1 MSSPGPVSR
10 EFRVF
15 LSSTFR
21 DMDQERD
28 YLLTHIFPVFRAAC
42 LDRLVSFT
50 EIDLRWGVTEEDAK
64 NGRTVEI
71 CLDEIERCRKIQPPP
86 FFIGF
91 LGERY
96 GWIPTHADLEQYW
109 ETHSDSPYAAR
120 IQKALDEGIS
130 VTELEMRVA
139 FMDPG
144 VAEGTSRGRFYLRAP
159 DLTRSI
165 AAAAGKG
172 KDDLE
177 FYDPAGDHLTLLKD
191 TLRATPFIGLDG
203 YHSIS
208 QFGDAVMDFLMEQL
222 DRYFPAN
229 VAPAPEALMTAS
241 HARYAQSRLHAYVPL
256 PEVEQSVLDAWHAA
270 RTQLNAA
277 PIVISAPSGRGKSAF
292 LAHLAS
298 RFTAQDDAKVFAHYI
313 GADGFLTLSAWH
325 DRLIA
330 FLQGTGHLVSP
341 VPTTDDERWDNL
353 PILLSEAVRGLGK
366 PLVLLLDALNQLT
379 GAAESIARLSALRL
393 PQDVVLIATATPE
406 VLVPKAELIEL
417 PALDIALR
425 EQAIAAFLEIYRK
438 KLPPELIP
446 LLASTPAC
454 ATPLYLRLVL
464 EELRLHARFE
474 TLAAKAT
481 DLLTFTDAGTLFAHV
496 LSVMDTEDFR
506 DPLHP
511 MLASRAAR
519 FMAVS
524 RRGLQHH
531 ELAELL
537 AGSSDL
543 YISGTGH
550 SRLPDFILAPLLS
563 RLALYCLN
571 DDGRMALMH
580 AILREALLN
589 PAESAETAR
598 RDMIAYVSP
607 RADIPALAEHIFQLQ
622 ALQDSEGL
630 VAKLGVISTIAS
642 LTQSEPLLLRDALIW
657 LGAGLAV
664 PTPAIAALSELWK
677 ANFASAE
684 ILPENTSSV
693 TRRFIDLSFLTIGVS
708 WVENIVDWKAAHHQK
723 SPSDINNLAR
733 LYQDQ
738 GRLNEAEPLLLEAL
752 KIRRQAQPAGHPDI
766 ASSLNNLATLYLNQG
781 RLSDAEPLFLEAL
794 QIYRQ
799 ALPAGH
805 PNIAMSLSSLATLYQ
820 AQGRLSE
827 AEPLFLEA
835 LQIYRQALPAEHPNI
850 AISLNS
856 LATLYQAQ
864 GRLSE
869 AEPLFLEALQI
880 YRQALPA
887 GHPDIALSLNNL
899 ASLYQAQGRLNEAEP
914 LFLEALQTLRQA
926 LAPRHP
932 NIAISLSNLAG
943 LYQAQG
949 RLSEAEPLF
958 LEALQIYCQALPPG
972 HPTMATPLNNLAGVY
987 QARGQLNEAEPLY
1000 LEALKIR
1007 RQSLPAGHPDIAT
1020 TLNNLAG
1027 VYQTQRQLNEAEPLY
1042 LEALKIRR
1050 QALPA
1055 GHPDIATTLSNL
1067 AGLYQNQGRLSEAE
1081 ALRLEALPVDDSKTY
1096 E

>member
-1 MSSPGPVSR
+1 
-10 EFRVF
+10 
-15 LSSTFR
+15 
-21 DMDQERD
+21 MDQERD

-229 VAPAPEALMTAS
+229 AAPDPEALMTAS

-298 RFTAQDDAKVFAHYI
+298 RFTGQDDAEVFAHYI
-313 GADGFLTLSAWH
+313 GADGLLTLSAWR

-353 PILLSEAVRGLGK
+353 PILLSKAVRGLGK
-366 PLVLLLDALNQLT
+366 PLVLLLDALNLLT
-379 GAAESIARLSALRL
+379 GATESIARLSALRL

-417 PALDIALR
+417 PALAIALR
-425 EQAIAAFLEIYRK
+425 EQAITAFLETYRK

-496 LSVMDTEDFR
+496 LSVMDTEDFC

-543 YISGTGH
+543 YVSGTGH

-563 RLALYCLN
+563 RLAPYCLN

-589 PAESAETAR
+589 PAVSAETAR
-598 RDMIAYVSP
+598 RDLIAYVSP
-607 RADIPALAEHIFQLQ
+607 RADIPALAEHVFQLQ

-630 VAKLGVISTIAS
+630 VAKLGVISTLAS
-642 LTQSEPLLLRDALIW
+642 LMRSAPSLLQGALIW
-657 LGAGLAV
+657 LGAGLSV
-664 PTPAIAALSELWK
+664 PTPAITALSELWK
-677 ANFASAE
+677 INFASDEA
-684 ILPENTSSV
+684 LPENISSV
-693 TRRFIDLSFLTIGVS
+693 TVKFSDLSFFTIGVS
-708 WVENIVDWKAAHHQK
+708 WAENVVDWQVAHHK
-723 SPSDINNLAR
+723 ESPSDINNLAG
-733 LYQDQ
+733 LYQNQ
-738 GRLNEAEPLLLEAL
+738 GRLNDAEPLYLEAL
-752 KIRRQAQPAGHPDI
+752 K
-766 ASSLNNLATLYLNQG
+766 S
-781 RLSDAEPLFLEAL
+781 
-794 QIYRQ
+794 YRQ

-805 PNIAMSLSSLATLYQ
+805 PNIAM
-820 AQGRLSE
+820 
-827 AEPLFLEA
+827 A
-835 LQIYRQALPAEHPNI
+835 L
-850 AISLNS
+850 
-856 LATLYQAQ
+856 
-864 GRLSE
+864 
-869 AEPLFLEALQI
+869 
-880 YRQALPA
+880 
-887 GHPDIALSLNNL
+887 DNL
-899 ASLYQAQGRLNEAEP
+899 AGLYRVQGRLNEAEP
-914 LFLEALQTLRQA
+914 LVLEALQILRQA
-926 LAPRHP
+926 PPPGHP
-932 NIAISLSNLAG
+932 NIATTLKNLAG
-943 LYQAQG
+943 LYQKC
-949 RLSEAEPLF
+949 LL
-958 LEALQIYCQALPPG
+958 
-972 HPTMATPLNNLAGVY
+972 
-987 QARGQLNEAEPLY
+987 
-1000 LEALKIR
+1000 
-1007 RQSLPAGHPDIAT
+1007 
-1020 TLNNLAG
+1020 
-1027 VYQTQRQLNEAEPLY
+1027 
-1042 LEALKIRR
+1042 
-1050 QALPA
+1050 
-1055 GHPDIATTLSNL
+1055 
-1067 AGLYQNQGRLSEAE
+1067 
-1081 ALRLEALPVDDSKTY
+1081 
-1096 E
+1096 